1 MLTYETLRLLK
12 NLLFEIA
19 KGEEIAELSRQS
31 LAKIEDFEPYVAFQ
45 RIDRQH
51 SDFILPRDFI
61 EFLKDNKVNDISYE
75 EIQYLLNFFDSD
87 NDHKLSFAE

>member
-12 NLLFEIA
+12 NLLLEVA

-45 RIDRQH
+45 RIDR
-51 SDFILPRDFI
+51 
-61 EFLKDNKVNDISYE
+61 
-75 EIQYLLNFFDSD
+75 
-87 NDHKLSFAE
+87 